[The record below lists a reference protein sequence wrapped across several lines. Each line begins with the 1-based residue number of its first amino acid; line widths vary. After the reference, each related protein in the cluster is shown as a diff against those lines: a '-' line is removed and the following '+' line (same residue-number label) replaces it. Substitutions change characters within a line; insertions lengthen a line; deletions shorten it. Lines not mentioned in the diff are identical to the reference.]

1 LVQTWK
7 PGWLEGQGITTLAY
21 RLEAIPKGTRLVVR
35 HEGFAGHP
43 EACRSHGDGW
53 LRLLGSNATSSRS
66 GGRFFLCRLLPPR
79 PTFAQDMTA
88 EEAAVMTDHVAYWVN
103 RLHEGTAI
111 VSPIPRARGVWAL
124 SGWPMKRPSAC
135 SKQAIRRSGPSGAS
149 ATKFSQCRARN
160 FNRNHCVGAIATN
173 KEQYQIGFKHQ
184 VMRSQPDARTGK
196 TRAQL
201 SDFAINKWQT
211 LSSPLHWGKVFASGE
226 RVSRRLG
233 LQHSD
238 RIDEDT
244 KAVRWLRPSAAFRLA
259 GARA

>member
-1 LVQTWK
+1 MSAGGVRTKSITRPAGPPIYGLAAAGAPKGAAPMASRSRLEVDPSHQLVQTWK

-88 EEAAVMTDHVAYWVN
+88 EEAAVMTDRVAYWVN

-111 VSPIPRARGVWAL
+111 VFGPVADPKGAWGMGVVRVADEAAVRML
-124 SGWPMKRPSAC
+124 EASDP
-135 SKQAIRRSGPSGAS
+135 AIRSKRGFRYEIFQMPGA
-149 ATKFSQCRARN
+149 KF
-160 FNRNHCVGAIATN
+160 
-173 KEQYQIGFKHQ
+173 
-184 VMRSQPDARTGK
+184 
-196 TRAQL
+196 
-201 SDFAINKWQT
+201 
-211 LSSPLHWGKVFASGE
+211 
-226 RVSRRLG
+226 
-233 LQHSD
+233 
-238 RIDEDT
+238 
-244 KAVRWLRPSAAFRLA
+244 
-259 GARA
+259 